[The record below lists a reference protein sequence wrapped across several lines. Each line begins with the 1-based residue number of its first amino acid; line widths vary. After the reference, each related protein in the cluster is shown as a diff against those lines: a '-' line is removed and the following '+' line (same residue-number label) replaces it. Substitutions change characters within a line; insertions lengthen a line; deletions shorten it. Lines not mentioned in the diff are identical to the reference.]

1 MLTGERGSTKQFV
14 ERTVWHPC
22 YAVNILRKG
31 GHKGEGN
38 LGGDWKYWGR
48 GGRNMGNVTPSQPFP
63 LQKGGTMQ
71 QISKRDTPA
80 SNTRHGVNNYIKR
93 ERQPKSSSVGP
104 FHELRRIIWR

>member
-38 LGGDWKYWGR
+38 MGGTGNIGGGGEGIWEMSPHHSHFLCRR
-48 GGRNMGNVTPSQPFP
+48 GGPCSR
-63 LQKGGTMQ
+63 
-71 QISKRDTPA
+71 
-80 SNTRHGVNNYIKR
+80 
-93 ERQPKSSSVGP
+93 
-104 FHELRRIIWR
+104 

>member
-38 LGGDWKYWGR
+38 MGGGLEILGEGGKEYGKCHPITAISSAEGGDHAADKQERY
-48 GGRNMGNVTPSQPFP
+48 
-63 LQKGGTMQ
+63 
-71 QISKRDTPA
+71 ISLK
-80 SNTRHGVNNYIKR
+80 
-93 ERQPKSSSVGP
+93 
-104 FHELRRIIWR
+104 HEAWSK